1 MDPRSGVAV
10 VAAVLALLAGCAGPD
25 ETAGED
31 GADPDPA
38 EAVSTSPTPSPST
51 SEADVPPAVAP
62 ATGASLQ
69 VEGVRLRA
77 PLAFSSVP
85 DQFAFRQTAYVP
97 FTSTSVSVFRFPNL
111 ADFTVDEL
119 ADATLKDGGF
129 TRGRRLDDEVI
140 DGQPVYHLA
149 GAIERGGYGER
160 FGTVLGDSELSVTF
174 EFRAGE
180 PTAYR
185 DDVIAAVLQTVDFG
199 NTTVTPPEAG
209 AVAPPPARGPRIKI
223 PGASLRAPMYWV
235 ATDLPGTTF
244 DGAFRDGVLGTSIV
258 LSTAPQG
265 DVADLDRLGTLS
277 VRDRGWRTPATR
289 LEDTE
294 VDGQPAV
301 HVAGRVKPGTFAE
314 RFAVLVDGQRLT
326 ITFTFADDESAEFRD
341 DAVASVLPTV
351 EVAAAAG

>member
-1 MDPRSGVAV
+1 VAV
-10 VAAVLALLAGCAGPD
+10 VAAVLVLLAGCSGPD
-25 ETAGED
+25 GTAGEGD
-31 GADPDPA
+31 AGSDP
-38 EAVSTSPTPSPST
+38 EAVSTSPPASPST
-51 SEADVPPAVAP
+51 SETETETETDAPPTVAA

-69 VEGVRLRA
+69 VDGVRLRA

-85 DQFAFRQTAYVP
+85 DRFRFRQAAFVP
-97 FTSTSVSVFRFPNL
+97 FTNTSVSVFRFPNL

-119 ADATLKDGGF
+119 ADATLEDGGF

-140 DGQPVYHLA
+140 DDQPVYHLA
-149 GAIERGGYGER
+149 GAIERGGHGET
-160 FGTVLGDSELSVTF
+160 FGTVLGDSELSITF

-185 DDVIAAVLQTVDFG
+185 DDVIAAVLETVDFG
-199 NTTVTPPEAG
+199 DRSVTSPEAG

-235 ATDLPGTTF
+235 ATDLPGATF
-244 DGAFRDGVLGTSIV
+244 DGAFRTGVLGTSIV
-258 LSTAPQG
+258 LSTAPRG
-265 DVADLDRLGTLS
+265 DVADLDQLGEQS
-277 VRDRGWRTPATR
+277 RRDQGWRTPATR

-301 HVAGRVKPGTFAE
+301 HVAGRVKPGTYVE

-326 ITFTFADDESAEFRD
+326 VTFTFADGESVEFRD
-341 DAVASVLPTV
+341 DAVASVLPTI
-351 EVAAAAG
+351 ELPG